1 MATSPLRPS
10 TMRTTDELPGGG
22 GHEVDQRDAAV
33 LRLEDRLQDQRAGPV
48 LRGGRATGGSAGAIR
63 QRPLS
68 GVPTSAAKQAA
79 LSKRGQHS
87 QSIEPSRLT
96 SAALWQ
102 SPISA

>member
-10 TMRTTDELPGGG
+10 TMRTMDELP
-22 GHEVDQRDAAV
+22 VAAV
-33 LRLEDRLQDQRAGPV
+33 MKSISATVPFSRLEDRFENHGAVAGIAD
-48 LRGGRATGGSAGAIR
+48 GRAQGV
-63 QRPLS
+63 RPAQCAS
-68 GVPTSAAKQAA
+68 GRCPSVPTRAAKQAG